1 MAGNDPIVEP
11 LILTRGAD
19 FVHDFKIDAKDPDI
33 PDGTAARIEVT
44 KTSKTDAPIIAT
56 WTLTPEARQIRARV
70 EAEDSGDDT
79 TIGNQYRYRLLVNL
93 PDAPTLD
100 HCWLRGPI
108 VRRQ

>member
-1 MAGNDPIVEP
+1 
-11 LILTRGAD
+11 
-19 FVHDFKIDAKDPDI
+19 
-33 PDGTAARIEVT
+33 
-44 KTSKTDAPIIAT
+44 
-56 WTLTPEARQIRARV
+56 V

-100 HCWLRGPI
+100 HCWFRGPI